1 MSDRNVDKQFIQ
13 AARGTPHSIDAEVAV
28 LGALLLHSRLYEQI
42 AQVLQPRDFFRGA
55 HQVIYAAMVRLLDRP
70 DGAVELVT
78 LADELKKRGVL
89 DSIGGKAYLASL
101 VDGLPRSTNIVHYAE
116 VVREKALYRSLME
129 AGLAIH
135 QQAQDEEEPPS
146 VLLAQADAR
155 LLALQR
161 SGQGAMVDISAAT
174 SWLLEDLQHR
184 VAHQGE
190 LTGVPTGF
198 PTLDA
203 LTQGWQPGDVIVIAA
218 RPSMGKTAF
227 VVNSIIEACRMGKQG
242 ALFSL
247 EMRRSQ
253 IEYRI
258 LSGLSGVPLS
268 QLLRGLVST
277 PDEFER
283 IGQATSILEQCHL
296 HIDDTPGRTVGDIR
310 SECRRLKAEGGLD
323 FVALDYI
330 QLMEGSTG
338 RRGATRNEELSDIS
352 RRLKKL
358 AGELQVPFLVLS
370 QLSRAGADRATQAP
384 KLSDLRDSGAIEQDA
399 DLVCFLHRANH
410 RAGGLTHFIIEKQR
424 NGETGTIQLTL
435 DRATTLF
442 TDGGPEP
449 EAENRAEKRGG
460 DAEQTP
466 EEAEDARM
474 AAERKKWAQRRKR
487 R

>member
-242 ALFSL
+242 RSSAWRCAG
-247 EMRRSQ
+247 RRSNTA
-253 IEYRI
+253 
-258 LSGLSGVPLS
+258 SC
-268 QLLRGLVST
+268 RGCRACRCRNCYAGWSARLTSSSVSAK
-277 PDEFER
+277 PPASWSS
-283 IGQATSILEQCHL
+283 ATSTL
-296 HIDDTPGRTVGDIR
+296 TTRPVGRWET
-310 SECRRLKAEGGLD
+310 
-323 FVALDYI
+323 F
-330 QLMEGSTG
+330 
-338 RRGATRNEELSDIS
+338 GASA
-352 RRLKKL
+352 
-358 AGELQVPFLVLS
+358 AG
-370 QLSRAGADRATQAP
+370 
-384 KLSDLRDSGAIEQDA
+384 
-399 DLVCFLHRANH
+399 
-410 RAGGLTHFIIEKQR
+410 
-424 NGETGTIQLTL
+424 
-435 DRATTLF
+435 
-442 TDGGPEP
+442 
-449 EAENRAEKRGG
+449 
-460 DAEQTP
+460 
-466 EEAEDARM
+466 
-474 AAERKKWAQRRKR
+474 
-487 R
+487 